1 MKQLL
6 INTIFLTLLAA
17 GFSSCK
23 KTIKDDYL
31 NPETPTTGSM
41 GKLLTGMFLNPRI
54 HPSYYDYATFVLPTT
69 AAFSQLTALAP
80 GTQMYVPT
88 ISYDE
93 SRWNHYYNGSMPTDP
108 TQTPDYN
115 YDGPGILNSYREM
128 QTTYAALSASEQA
141 RQYVF
146 LQCAKV
152 ILYDQT
158 AQMIDLWGDIPF
170 SKANSLNTASRSI
183 SFVPFDN
190 AAAIYDTLIT
200 GLKDLNNYFDT
211 TKVATEI
218 TASLKKQDILLGG
231 DITWWRRYVNSLRL
245 RLLMRIS
252 YQDETTAKTEVSAML
267 ADPTTYPL
275 ITANTYNVTLKMS
288 GLTLKSDLKD
298 ALTGSP
304 FAPAY
309 LLDTLMLANSDPRTA
324 VLWDSA
330 AGSNYKG
337 FPSNGTVSDYDGGK
351 GVYATY
357 DTVTFMYNYNVP
369 GVLFTA
375 AEISFLTAEANE
387 RWGAGSTPA
396 ATAYATG
403 IHQSTDF
410 YYGINQSTNLS
421 TGSWSTLPSP
431 ASTAVDAYI
440 ANVAYAGTTAQKLEK
455 IATQNW
461 INFFILQAGQAW
473 AEVRRTG
480 YPVLPFFTASN
491 GAAPLPPTRLL
502 YPSGEQLYN
511 AGNYAAVSAKDT
523 RNTKI
528 FWQVK

>member
-1 MKQLL
+1 MKRIL
-6 INTIFLTLLAA
+6 INAVFLILLA
-17 GFSSCK
+17 GSFSSCK
-23 KTIKDDYL
+23 KTIKNDYL
-31 NPETPTTGSM
+31 NPETTTTGSM
-41 GKLLTGMFLNPRI
+41 SKLLTGMFLNPRI
-54 HPSYYDYATFVLPTT
+54 HPSYYDFATFVLPTT
-69 AAFSQLTALAP
+69 AAFSQLTAISP
-80 GTQMYVPT
+80 GTSMYIPS
-88 ISYDE
+88 INYNE
-93 SRWNHYYNGSMPTDP
+93 ARWDHYYNGSMPTDP
-108 TQTPDYN
+108 NQTPDYN
-115 YDGPGILNSYREM
+115 YAGPGILNSYREM
-128 QTTYAALSASEQA
+128 QTTYAALSAVEQA
-141 RQYVF
+141 KQYVF

-158 AQMIDLWGDIPF
+158 AQMVDLWGDIPF
-170 SKANSLNTASRSI
+170 SKANSLNTATRTVI
-183 SFVPFDN
+183 DASFDD

-211 TKVATEI
+211 VAVANETQ
-218 TASLKKQDILLGG
+218 ASLTKQDILLGG
-231 DITWWRRYVNSLRL
+231 DITWWRRYANSLRL
-245 RLLMRIS
+245 RLLMRTS
-252 YQDETTAKTEVSAML
+252 YYDETTAKTEVTTML

-275 ITANTYNVTLKMS
+275 ITGNTYNVTLKMS
-288 GLTLKSDLKD
+288 GLSLKSDLKD
-298 ALTGSP
+298 ALTLSP

-309 LLDTLMLANSDPRTA
+309 LLDTLMVNNSDPRTA

-330 AGSNYKG
+330 QGSSYKG
-337 FPSNGTVSDYDGGK
+337 FPSNGTVSDYEGGK

-375 AEISFLTAEANE
+375 AEVSFLTAEANE

-396 ATAYATG
+396 ATAYANG

-421 TGSWSTLPSP
+421 TGSWATTASP
-431 ASTAVDAYI
+431 ASSAVDAYI
-440 ANVAYAGTTAQKLEK
+440 ANVAYTGTTAQKLAL

-480 YPVLPFFTASN
+480 YPALPFFTSTN
-491 GAAPLPPTRLL
+491 GNALLPPTRLL
-502 YPSGEQLYN
+502 YPPNEQLYN
-511 AGNYAAVSAKDT
+511 GTNYAAVSAKDT
-523 RNTKI
+523 RSTKI